1 MSVPELDRALAAIN
15 AGRFEEAYR
24 GLEQLLRRSPGHI
37 DARYLQGVAAQSL
50 NRLDEALLHYNKV
63 LKMAPQHSGA
73 HYNKALALTGL
84 ERHSD
89 ALASHDAAIR
99 LMPDN
104 FWALVN
110 RGNSQAA
117 LQRYQ
122 AALTDYDQALKI
134 KPDFPEALTNKGNAL
149 AELGLFEQAVAHH
162 QRALQIDPAHL
173 PAWVNLSGTYIKA
186 RRFEQALE
194 AADRAVQLHPEN
206 TDALV
211 HKGVAL
217 TELGQEGLALTV
229 LEQVTRLEPGHPL
242 AWVSLGNAQ
251 AALLRYT
258 DALASYDRGM
268 ARQPQSVQALTNKAS
283 ALDDINQNAAA
294 EECYLKALA
303 VEPEN
308 PDTHWN
314 LSVLL
319 LKQSRF
325 TDAWPH
331 FEYRW
336 DMSNSGKK
344 QFATQHPRWD
354 GQASERP
361 LLLWG
366 EQGIGDQTLYASIL
380 PELTDLPQRKT
391 VALDKRLIPLFQRSM
406 PGFEFIDLEQV
417 SDALDFAEH
426 LPLGSLPRLFR
437 PDLDSFGRA
446 RCPFLLADAAR
457 AATLRNQVSRPGKL
471 VCGVSWWSNRK
482 GIGKHKSISLA
493 QMLTPLASEPLHFVN
508 LQYGDT
514 ATERDALQAQHGIA
528 VQNVDEVNNF
538 NDIDGLAALIEACDV
553 VITTSN
559 TTAHLAGA
567 LGKQTLLLLPSG
579 KGRLWYWVEHE
590 GHSLWY
596 PSIMICQQTIAGDW
610 LEPMRVLK
618 AHLELKLPR

>member
-1 MSVPELDRALAAIN
+1 MSATELDRALAAIN
-15 AGRFEEAYR
+15 AGRFEEAHR
-24 GLEQLLRRSPGHI
+24 GLSQLLRRLPGHI
-37 DARYLQGVAAQSL
+37 DAHYLQGVAAQSL
-50 NRLDEALLHYNKV
+50 NRVDEALLHYNKV
-63 LKMAPQHSGA
+63 LKKAPQHSGA
-73 HYNKALALTGL
+73 HYHKALALAGL
-84 ERHSD
+84 DRHAE
-89 ALASHDAAIR
+89 ALISHDAAVR
-99 LMPDN
+99 LLPDN

-122 AALTDYDQALKI
+122 AAIADYDRALQI

-149 AELGLFEQAVAHH
+149 TELGLFEQALAHH

-173 PAWVNLSGTYIKA
+173 AAWVNLSGTCIKA
-186 RRFEQALE
+186 RRFAQAVE
-194 AADRAVQLHPEN
+194 AADRAVQLHPAN
-206 TDALV
+206 VDALV

-217 TELGQEGLALTV
+217 TELGQEVQALTV
-229 LEQVTRLEPGHPL
+229 LEQATRLEPDHPL

-283 ALDDINQNAAA
+283 ALDDINQNAEA
-294 EECYLKALA
+294 EESYLQALA
-303 VEPEN
+303 IEPEN

-325 TDAWPH
+325 NDAWPH

-336 DMSNSGKK
+336 GMSNSGKK
-344 QFATQHPRWD
+344 QIATQHPRWD

-391 VALDKRLIPLFQRSM
+391 VALDKRLIPLFQRSL

-417 SDALDFAEH
+417 SDALGFVEH
-426 LPLGSLPRLFR
+426 LPLGSLPGLFR

-446 RCPFLLADAAR
+446 HHPFLLADGARSAA
-457 AATLRNQVSRPGKL
+457 LRSLIARPGKL
-471 VCGVSWWSNRK
+471 ICGVSWWSNRK

-493 QMLTPLASEPLHFVN
+493 QMLTPLASDPLHFVN

-514 ATERDALQAQHGIA
+514 AAERDALQAQHGIT
-528 VQNVDEVNNF
+528 VQNVDEVDNF
-538 NDIDGLAALIEACDV
+538 NDIDGLAALIQACDV

-596 PSIMICQQTIAGDW
+596 PSIMMCQQTTAGDW
-610 LEPMRVLK
+610 LEPLRIMK
-618 AHLELKLPR
+618 AHLEQRLPR